1 MLADVYWD
9 HHTAEKVA
17 LVCPLA
23 KCHLL
28 LSFDELSVLTK
39 IASLRISGIIRPA
52 ILFDDDACIDA
63 QRHV

>member
-39 IASLRISGIIRPA
+39 IASLRIFEFRHHPSRYFIR
-52 ILFDDDACIDA
+52 
-63 QRHV
+63 